1 MKVYSFYIKA
11 LLVCHAIIL
20 ASCTDYVVKD
30 PNFMPPDVVITDD
43 TGNNDI
49 IEGLPTPGEM
59 QPYSPSLLGKPYRPI
74 KVKYSNEFP
83 PVTKWTESNT
93 VLSHTWENTNLPLN
107 LKVTTKPL
115 QISMAV
121 SFQEPNNRP
130 QGVFM

>member
-59 QPYSPSLLGKPYRPI
+59 QPYSPFS
-74 KVKYSNEFP
+74 
-83 PVTKWTESNT
+83 
-93 VLSHTWENTNLPLN
+93 
-107 LKVTTKPL
+107 
-115 QISMAV
+115 
-121 SFQEPNNRP
+121 
-130 QGVFM
+130 

>member
-49 IEGLPTPGEM
+49 KGYQLPEKC
-59 QPYSPSLLGKPYRPI
+59 SL
-74 KVKYSNEFP
+74 
-83 PVTKWTESNT
+83 T
-93 VLSHTWENTNLPLN
+93 VLHS
-107 LKVTTKPL
+107 
-115 QISMAV
+115 
-121 SFQEPNNRP
+121 
-130 QGVFM
+130 

>member
-59 QPYSPSLLGKPYRPI
+59 QP
-74 KVKYSNEFP
+74 
-83 PVTKWTESNT
+83 
-93 VLSHTWENTNLPLN
+93 
-107 LKVTTKPL
+107 
-115 QISMAV
+115 
-121 SFQEPNNRP
+121 
-130 QGVFM
+130 

>member
-93 VLSHTWENTNLPLN
+93 RICLLYTSDAADE
-107 LKVTTKPL
+107 
-115 QISMAV
+115 
-121 SFQEPNNRP
+121 
-130 QGVFM
+130 

>member
-49 IEGLPTPGEM
+49 IEGL
-59 QPYSPSLLGKPYRPI
+59 Q
-74 KVKYSNEFP
+74 
-83 PVTKWTESNT
+83 
-93 VLSHTWENTNLPLN
+93 
-107 LKVTTKPL
+107 
-115 QISMAV
+115 
-121 SFQEPNNRP
+121 
-130 QGVFM
+130 

>member
-11 LLVCHAIIL
+11 LLVCHAIL

-30 PNFMPPDVVITDD
+30 PNFMPPDVVINDD

-93 VLSHTWENTNLPLN
+93 RIIAYMGEYKPTIKSESDYKAITN
-107 LKVTTKPL
+107 KYGSF
-115 QISMAV
+115 IS
-121 SFQEPNNRP
+121 
-130 QGVFM
+130 